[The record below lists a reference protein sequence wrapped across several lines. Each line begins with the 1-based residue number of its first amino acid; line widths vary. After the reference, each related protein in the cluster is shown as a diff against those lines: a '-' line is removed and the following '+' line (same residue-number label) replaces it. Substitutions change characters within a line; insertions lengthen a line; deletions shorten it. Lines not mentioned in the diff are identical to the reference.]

1 MRKQK
6 GTGIV
11 MVDTNLGA
19 VEARFADIIWQNEP
33 IHSRELA
40 KICGEELNWKRPTA
54 YNVLRK
60 LCEKGIF
67 QNNQGIVSSRI
78 SRQDF
83 YGMQG
88 EQFVEEAF
96 EGSLPAFVAA
106 FTARK
111 KLTDGEI
118 RELMGIIQREEG
130 KSAQEQADMARKE
143 GR

>member
-1 MRKQK
+1 
-6 GTGIV
+6 

-19 VEARFADIIWQNEP
+19 VEARFADIIWQHEP

-130 KSAQEQADMARKE
+130 KSARERADMARKE

>member
-1 MRKQK
+1 M
-6 GTGIV
+6 
-11 MVDTNLGA
+11 
-19 VEARFADIIWQNEP
+19 
-33 IHSRELA
+33 A
-40 KICGEELNWKRPTA
+40 KICAIELNWKRPTA

-67 QNNQGIVSSRI
+67 QNNQGIVSSRV

-96 EGSLPAFVAA
+96 DGSLPAFVAA

-111 KLTDGEI
+111 KLSD
-118 RELMGIIQREEG
+118 REVQELIDIINQ
-130 KSAQEQADMARKE
+130 
-143 GR
+143 GRG

>member
-1 MRKQK
+1 MAL
-6 GTGIV
+6 I
-11 MVDTNLGA
+11 VDTNLGV

-40 KICGEELNWKRPTA
+40 KICGEELNWKRPTT

-60 LCEKGIF
+60 LCQKGIF
-67 QNNQGIVSSRI
+67 QNKQGIVSSQI

-83 YGMQG
+83 YGLQG

-96 EGSLPAFVAA
+96 EGSLQAFVAA

-111 KLTDGEI
+111 KLTDREI
-118 RELMGIIQREEG
+118 QELMDIIRKG
-130 KSAQEQADMARKE
+130 K
-143 GR
+143 G

>member
-1 MRKQK
+1 
-6 GTGIV
+6 
-11 MVDTNLGA
+11 MVDTNLGI
-19 VEARFADIIWQNEP
+19 VESRFADLIWENEP

-40 KICGEELNWKRPTA
+40 KICAIELNWKRPTA

-96 EGSLPAFVAA
+96 DGSLPAFVAA

-111 KLTDGEI
+111 KLSD
-118 RELMGIIQREEG
+118 REVQELIDIINQ
-130 KSAQEQADMARKE
+130 
-143 GR
+143 GRG

>member
-1 MRKQK
+1 MI
-6 GTGIV
+6 G
-11 MVDTNLGA
+11 MVDTNLGV
-19 VEARFADIIWQNEP
+19 VEARFADIIWENEP

-40 KICGEELNWKRPTA
+40 KICGEKLNWKRPTT

-60 LCEKGIF
+60 LCGKGMF
-67 QNNQGIVSSRI
+67 QNNQGIVSSKI

-118 RELMGIIQREEG
+118 RDLMDIIQKG
-130 KSAQEQADMARKE
+130 KEKGNLDWEQTDMEYKG